1 MLGRSCLS
9 GLTGAR
15 RGGSGLD
22 ARLEAE
28 RDDIDDEVGERRVVG
43 VRADDALHVLLARAS
58 ASVGLGTV
66 DALALRDGR
75 DAALMTAHEEHVQ
88 RGGRI
93 GEHDIPPR
101 REVRAVE

>member
-1 MLGRSCLS
+1 
-9 GLTGAR
+9 LTGAR

-43 VRADDALHVLLARAS
+43 VRADDARHVLLARAVTRAN

>member
-43 VRADDALHVLLARAS
+43 VPPEQPQQVLLS
-58 ASVGLGTV
+58 
-66 DALALRDGR
+66 
-75 DAALMTAHEEHVQ
+75 
-88 RGGRI
+88 
-93 GEHDIPPR
+93 
-101 REVRAVE
+101 RAVTRANA